1 MQPALTDD
9 RPRVTPPPA
18 AEAPRAVPESQMA
31 ALIRA
36 FDWSS
41 TPLGPL
47 TQWPQSLQTIVRT
60 MLASR
65 FAMWMAWGPDLTFLY
80 NDAYAAMTL
89 GRKHPWALGK
99 PSREVWAEIWHDIGP
114 RIDSVIRD
122 GRATW
127 DEGLLLFLE
136 RNGYAE
142 ETYHTFSYSPLTD
155 DAGTIAGHLCVVVE
169 ETDRVIDMRRLA
181 SVRLLAASLWG
192 APREADL
199 LQSIERT
206 LSGNAHDLPFTLLYL
221 TGPDSAP
228 PRLAAATGFARQPV
242 TALEDEWP
250 LAMTDGQPQPMVVD
264 DLRRRFGELPTGF
277 WSIPPHQA
285 LVMPIAQQGNE
296 RPAGMLIVGLNP
308 HRPLDAGY
316 RGFIELIARQ
326 ITSALTNV
334 RAYAEEQQRATA
346 LAELDRAKTAF
357 FSNVS
362 HEFRTPLTLLLGPL
376 EEARASHAM
385 LPAKVDAQLEV
396 VHRNALRLLK
406 LVNTLLDFSRIEA
419 GRVDACYEPTNF
431 AEYTAELA
439 SGFRAIAERGGLTL
453 TVDAPTIPEA
463 VYLDRDMW
471 EKVVLNLLSNAIKH
485 TFTGGIAVR
494 IAPAPDAAIL
504 EVRDTGVGIA
514 ATELPH
520 IFDRFHRVPN
530 ARSRTHEGSGI
541 GLALVQEL
549 VRLHGGRIV
558 VASTEDV
565 GTTFTV
571 SVPFGVEHLPAH
583 QRIASDTRRGS
594 NTHGRQLASFIDE
607 GLRWMPDSDGSPRDA
622 GAPPPTRAARVL
634 LADDNADMRAYVSR
648 LLREQGW
655 AVEAV
660 ADGHAALT
668 SAMAEAPDLVLS
680 DVMMPRLDGFALLRE
695 LRARPQTA
703 QVPVILL
710 SARAGEEARVEAAHA
725 GADDYVTK
733 PFAAQ
738 ELTAR
743 VGAHLTLARERAR
756 AIAAEAE
763 ARART
768 ERLQQ
773 VSAALSAA
781 RTPAAVGDTALAAAM
796 RAIGGTTGAI
806 SLLQPDG
813 MTIEIAACVGFPETQ
828 QQVWRRYPNDGRSPA
843 SHAVRTREATFI
855 HDLAECDARF
865 PTAGV
870 AFRAL
875 GVEAV
880 ADLPL
885 RTGRGEAG
893 SVFGVLS
900 LCYQAPQA
908 FDAEQV
914 AFVRTLADL
923 TGQALDRA
931 LADANERVARGEADA
946 QRAEADRQR
955 EAAERASRAKSEFL
969 AVMSHELR
977 TPLNAIA
984 GYVQLLEMG
993 IHGTLSDPQRE
1004 ALSRIGRSQRHL
1016 LGLVNDVLSL
1026 ARIES
1031 GHLEYTVGDV
1041 VVQDVITNLS
1051 PMIDPQMAAK
1061 QLTYSLRLGPPP
1073 IVVRVDPERLDQI
1086 LLNLLSNAVKFT
1098 PVGGRI
1104 VVEVLPNPDAL
1115 DTVAVRVS
1123 DSGIGIPA
1131 EHFEAIFQPFVQL
1144 QAGRTRSAQ
1153 GSGLGLAIAR
1163 DLARGMGGD
1172 LCVQSREGEGS
1183 TFILTLPRSPGDAL
1197 PH

>member
-1 MQPALTDD
+1 
-9 RPRVTPPPA
+9 
-18 AEAPRAVPESQMA
+18 VPEADMA
-31 ALIRA
+31 TLIRA

-41 TPLGPL
+41 TPLGPMAR
-47 TQWPQSLQTIVRT
+47 WPQSLQTIVRT

-65 FAMWMAWGPDLTFLY
+65 FAMWMGWGPDHTFLY

-114 RIDSVIRD
+114 RIDSVLR
-122 GRATW
+122 GGHATW

-169 ETDRVIDMRRLA
+169 ETDRVIDVRRLA

-192 APREADL
+192 APREAEL
-199 LQSIERT
+199 LQSIERS

-221 TGPDSAP
+221 TAPDGAP
-228 PRLAAATGFARQPV
+228 PRLAAATGFATQPV
-242 TALEDEWP
+242 TALQDEWP
-250 LAMTDGQPQPMVVD
+250 LAMTDEHPQPMVVD
-264 DLRRRFGELPTGF
+264 DLRRRFGELPAGH

-285 LVMPIAQQGNE
+285 LAMPIAQQGGE
-296 RPAGMLIVGLNP
+296 GPAGVLIVGLNP

-316 RGFIELIARQ
+316 RGFIELVARQ
-326 ITSALTNV
+326 IASALTNV

-346 LAELDRAKTAF
+346 LAELDRAKTTF

-376 EEARASHAM
+376 EEARAGRVV
-385 LPAKVDAQLEV
+385 LPPQVDAQLEI

-419 GRVDACYEPTNF
+419 GRVDAVYEPTDF

-439 SGFRAIAERGGLTL
+439 SGFRAVAERAGLTL
-453 TVDAPTIPEA
+453 TVDAETIPEM
-463 VYLDRDMW
+463 VCLDRDMW

-485 TFTGGIAVR
+485 TFSGGITVR
-494 IAPAPDAAIL
+494 IAASPDAAML
-504 EVRDTGVGIA
+504 EVKDTGVGIP

-530 ARSRTHEGSGI
+530 ARSRTHEGTGI

-565 GTTFTV
+565 GTMFTV
-571 SVPFGVEHLPAH
+571 SVPFGDDHLPAH
-583 QRIASDTRRGS
+583 QRVVTDMRPAPHTRE
-594 NTHGRQLASFIDE
+594 RQLASFIDE
-607 GLRWMPDSDGSPRDA
+607 GLRWMPDSDRSSPTTV
-622 GAPPPTRAARVL
+622 APPPARSARVL

-655 AVEAV
+655 TVEAV
-660 ADGHAALT
+660 ADGQAALT

-695 LRARPQTA
+695 LRARPHTA

-756 AIAAEAE
+756 AIAAETE

-781 RTPAAVGDTALAAAM
+781 RTPAAVADTALGAAM
-796 RAIGGTTGAI
+796 HAIGGTTGAI
-806 SLLQPDG
+806 SLRSLDG
-813 MTIEIAACVGFPETQ
+813 ATLDIAACVGFPEAHLEK
-828 QQVWRRYPNDGRSPA
+828 WRSYSNDGSSPA
-843 SHAVRTREATFI
+843 SHAVRTREATFV

-865 PTAGV
+865 PMTGP

-875 GVEAV
+875 GIEAV

-885 RTGRGEAG
+885 RTGRGDAE

-900 LCYQAPQA
+900 LCYRAPQA

-955 EAAERASRAKSEFL
+955 EAAEHASRAKSEFL

-993 IHGTLSDPQRE
+993 IHGSLSNPQRE
-1004 ALSRIGRSQRHL
+1004 ALARIGRSQRHL

-1026 ARIES
+1026 ARIEA

-1061 QLTYSLRLGPPP
+1061 QLAYAVQLGTSP
-1073 IVVRVDPERLDQI
+1073 IVARADPERLDQI

-1104 VVEVLPNPDAL
+1104 GVEVLPNPDAP
-1115 DTVAVRVS
+1115 DTVAVRVT

-1131 EHFEAIFQPFVQL
+1131 EHFDAIFQPFVQL

-1172 LCVQSREGEGS
+1172 LRVESREGEGS
-1183 TFILTLPRSPGDAL
+1183 TFILTLPRSAADARDDSINAG
-1197 PH
+1197 

>member
-1 MQPALTDD
+1 MNQAFTS
-9 RPRVTPPPA
+9 PPLA
-18 AEAPRAVPESQMA
+18 AETPRAVPDGQMA
-31 ALIRA
+31 TLIRA

-41 TPLGPL
+41 TPLGPM
-47 TQWPQSLQTIVRT
+47 TRWPQSLQTIVRT

-169 ETDRVIDMRRLA
+169 ETDRVIDVRRLA
-181 SVRLLAASLWG
+181 SVRLLAESLWG
-192 APREADL
+192 ASHEAEL
-199 LQSIERT
+199 LRSIEQT
-206 LSGNAHDLPFTLLYL
+206 LSGNAYDLPFTLLYL
-221 TGPDSAP
+221 TAPDDAP
-228 PRLAAATGFARQPV
+228 PRLAAATGFPRHAAIMPP
-242 TALEDEWP
+242 DEWP
-250 LAMTDGQPQPMVVD
+250 VTLTSAQAQPMIVD
-264 DLRRRFGELPTGF
+264 DLERRFGELPTGC

-296 RPAGMLIVGLNP
+296 RPAAMLIVGLNP
-308 HRPLDAGY
+308 HRPLDTGY

-326 ITSALTNV
+326 IASALTNV

-346 LAELDRAKTAF
+346 LTELDRAKTAF

-376 EEARASHAM
+376 EEARAGNAK
-385 LPAKVDAQLEV
+385 LPPGVGAQLEV

-419 GRVDACYEPTNF
+419 GRVDAWYEPTNF

-439 SGFRAIAERGGLTL
+439 SGFRAVAERGGLSF
-453 TVDAPTIPEA
+453 TVEAEAIAEA

-485 TFTGGIAVR
+485 TFSGGIAVR
-494 IAPAPDAAIL
+494 ITAAPDAAIV
-504 EVRDTGVGIA
+504 EVRDTGVGIPS
-514 ATELPH
+514 TELPH

-549 VRLHGGRIV
+549 VRLHGGRIDV
-558 VASTEDV
+558 TSTEDV

-571 SVPFGVEHLPAH
+571 SVPFGAEHLPDG
-583 QRIASDTRRGS
+583 QRRAPDMRRTS
-594 NTHGRQLASFIDE
+594 TTPQERHRASFTDE
-607 GLRWMPDSDGSPRDA
+607 GLRWMPDADGLAPATASPTPA
-622 GAPPPTRAARVL
+622 SVRATRVL

-660 ADGHAALT
+660 ADGEAALA

-695 LRARPQTA
+695 LRARPHTA

-756 AIAAEAE
+756 AIAAETE

-768 ERLQQ
+768 ERLQH

-781 RTPAAVGDTALAAAM
+781 RTPAAVADTALAAAM
-796 RAIGGTTGAI
+796 HAIGGTTGAI
-806 SLLQPDG
+806 SLLAPDG
-813 MTIEIAACVGFPETQ
+813 ATIEITASVGFSEPLLD
-828 QQVWRRYPNDGRSPA
+828 VWRRRANDGTSPA
-843 SHAVRTREATFI
+843 SHAVRTRDATFV
-855 HDLAECDARF
+855 HDLAECDALF
-865 PTAGV
+865 PAAGA

-875 GVEAV
+875 GIEAV

-885 RTGRGEAG
+885 RTGRGNAD

-900 LCYQAPQA
+900 LCYRTPQP

-955 EAAERASRAKSEFL
+955 DAAERASRAKSDFL

-993 IHGTLSDPQRE
+993 IHGSLSNPQRE
-1004 ALSRIGRSQRHL
+1004 ALARIGRSQRHL

-1026 ARIES
+1026 ARIEA
-1031 GHLEYTVGDV
+1031 GHLEYAFGDV

-1061 QLTYSLRLGPPP
+1061 QLTYALRLGTAP
-1073 IVVRVDPERLDQI
+1073 ITVRADPERLDQI
-1086 LLNLLSNAVKFT
+1086 VLNLLSNAVKFT

-1104 VVEVLPNPDAL
+1104 EVAVLPPPDAP
-1115 DTVAVRVS
+1115 DMVAVGVT

-1131 EHFEAIFQPFVQL
+1131 EHFDAIFQPFVQL
-1144 QAGRTRSAQ
+1144 EAGRTRSAQ

-1172 LCVQSREGEGS
+1172 LRVESREGEGS
-1183 TFILTLPRSPGDAL
+1183 TFILTLRRSPQAQTA
-1197 PH
+1197 PHP